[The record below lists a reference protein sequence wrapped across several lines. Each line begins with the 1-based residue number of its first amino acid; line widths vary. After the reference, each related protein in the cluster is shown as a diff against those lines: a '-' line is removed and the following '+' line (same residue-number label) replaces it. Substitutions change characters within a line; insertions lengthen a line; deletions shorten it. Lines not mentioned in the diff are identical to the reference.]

1 MATIDFKVWA
11 SSPSADVIASSNLDS
26 SGTGNVAGSYIYAN
40 IFNGILKDLSLTT
53 VALINALIDASNVD
67 ASSMVFN
74 NSQSLNT
81 IRSNIYTL
89 LSGLQVSAADVWSNS
104 VGINVADNSESHTG
118 PTQLLLGDEGSITL
132 KLPTAITADIVST
145 GTSSFNTAKVA
156 SIESATSGTPIV
168 LSGDGLNPN
177 ADNTIELGTS
187 NLRFKKIYAASFE
200 GNATSATNATYIRK
214 TNTSPSSTTKH
225 YLAAFT
231 TSGTMN
237 SSAVQVLEN
246 LTYTPN
252 TNTLATNI
260 SGNAATSTNASKAE
274 KVSIYSID
282 NCAAT
287 NYPQNYVTISG
298 EIYPNNVPAVY
309 TVTMVKQTGV
319 APTRYGVL
327 DTFTVK
333 HYGSGLYTTSRF
345 AITDVEA
352 GYIYIFRLKFSTI
365 TDSSN
370 YTATLQYSED
380 GGNTFADTGNEL
392 ILRVDRQVC
401 Y

>member
-53 VALINALIDASNVD
+53 VALINALIDASSVD

-74 NSQSLNT
+74 NAQSLNT

-89 LSGLQVSAADVWSNS
+89 LSGLQVSAADTWSNP

-118 PTQLLLGDEGSITL
+118 PTQLLLGDEGSIIL
-132 KLPTAITADIVST
+132 KLPAAITADITST

-156 SIESATSGTPIV
+156 SVESATSGTPIV

-177 ADNTIELGTS
+177 ADNTIDLGTS
-187 NLRFKKIYAASFE
+187 NLRFKKICAASFE

-252 TNTLATNI
+252 ANILATNI
-260 SGNAATSTNASKAE
+260 SGNAATSDSASFSSEAYR
-274 KVSIYSID
+274 VSKSSFE
-282 NCAAT
+282 N
-287 NYPQNYVTISG
+287 VTISSARPSTSVQISG
-298 EIYPNNVPAVY
+298 NLYTNTYPALYIV
-309 TVTMVKQTGV
+309 TVVKQVQGNWQFV
-319 APTRYGVL
+319 DKL
-327 DTFTVK
+327 FIK
-333 HYGSGLYTTSRF
+333 HDGSSRLTEGTPAISANGNVSYLF
-345 AITDVEA
+345 ALE
-352 GYIYIFRLKFSTI
+352 FSTI
-365 TDSSN
+365 TSSGSYTAKLKYSSDGGSN
-370 YTATLQYSED
+370 YY
-380 GGNTFADTGNEL
+380 DTSAEQ
-392 ILRVDRQVC
+392 ILAIQRFKFC
-401 Y
+401 